1 MTKTSGIGAGAGL
14 AIGTVATVVVVG
26 GGVFLARGGIL
37 GEGARSMVEQQLVAL
52 GLAAP
57 PAPEVVPVK
66 PAVTQPQTADP
77 ETRVVEPEP
86 TPEATAGETVEPQ
99 QDAPT
104 AEPAFVLQAPK
115 LEIARFE
122 PDGSGI
128 VAASAQAGVEVQ
140 VLLDD
145 EVLDTQTVPAAGEF
159 VSFVTIDLSDKPR
172 LLTLLARHNGQELAS
187 EDSFILAPMPAPA
200 APEPQVDQPA
210 AAQTDAD
217 IAASE
222 EEPIELAEATE
233 TADPNAA
240 DQATDAPDPD
250 APGDGAAEGSTTVTA
265 QSEEVALADVAVD
278 STDPDAVGDA
288 SSTETAAS
296 GAADNGVATDVAA
309 VESTGDQLPDAASE
323 AVSEASPEAVDPSVD
338 VAEATSALPE
348 TEATAE
354 DAPAAEAP
362 EETVETA
369 VLEQAI
375 DDESARESSEDSV
388 PAPEPEVAAVADTS
402 EPPAPDTTP
411 APQSPV
417 EVAEAVDTPEVPS
430 SKTETMAAVEEVQQ
444 PQPQDPDTES
454 PSGEAAPAPQATSS
468 VAVLRAGRDG
478 VTLVQP
484 AAPAAPE
491 LVGKVALDTI
501 SYTETGDVQL
511 AGRARPEAL
520 VRVYLD
526 NSPVAELAA
535 ASDGQW
541 SGSLTSVAPGIY
553 TLRLD
558 EIDPVDGI
566 VLSRLETPFKREAPE
581 VLQPAVTADQAPD
594 QAAPVVRAVTVQE
607 GDTLWAISQQ
617 RYGSGFLYVRVFEA
631 NKGDIRDPDL
641 IYPGQIFTLPE

>member
-37 GEGARSMVEQQLVAL
+37 GEEARSMVEQQLVAL

>member
-37 GEGARSMVEQQLVAL
+37 GEEARSMVEQQLVAL

-323 AVSEASPEAVDPSVD
+323 AVSEAPPEAVDPSVD

>member
-1 MTKTSGIGAGAGL
+1 MTKTSGIGAGASL

-57 PAPEVVPVK
+57 PATEVVPVK

-200 APEPQVDQPA
+200 AAEPQVDQLA
-210 AAQTDAD
+210 AAQTDSD

-233 TADPNAA
+233 TADAHAA
-240 DQATDAPDPD
+240 GQATDAPDPD
-250 APGDGAAEGSTTVTA
+250 APGDGAAEGSTAETA
-265 QSEEVALADVAVD
+265 QSEEVALADVEVD

-296 GAADNGVATDVAA
+296 GAADNEVATDVAA

-354 DAPAAEAP
+354 DAPSAEVP

-430 SKTETMAAVEEVQQ
+430 SKTDTMAAVEEVQQ

>member
-77 ETRVVEPEP
+77 ETRVVEPKP

-200 APEPQVDQPA
+200 APEPQVDQLA

-250 APGDGAAEGSTTVTA
+250 APGDGAAEGSTAETA

-296 GAADNGVATDVAA
+296 GAADNEVATDVAA

>member
-200 APEPQVDQPA
+200 APEPQVDQLA

-233 TADPNAA
+233 TADAHAA

-250 APGDGAAEGSTTVTA
+250 APGDGAAEGSTAETA

-278 STDPDAVGDA
+278 STDPDAEGDA

>member
-1 MTKTSGIGAGAGL
+1 MTKTSGIGAGASL

-66 PAVTQPQTADP
+66 PVVTQPQTADP

-86 TPEATAGETVEPQ
+86 TPEATAGETVETQ

-200 APEPQVDQPA
+200 APEPQVDQLA
-210 AAQTDAD
+210 AAQTDSD
-217 IAASE
+217 IAAPE

-233 TADPNAA
+233 TADPNVA

-278 STDPDAVGDA
+278 STDPDAEGDA
-288 SSTETAAS
+288 SSTESAAS
-296 GAADNGVATDVAA
+296 GAADNGVATDMAA
-309 VESTGDQLPDAASE
+309 VENTGDQLPDAASE

-348 TEATAE
+348 TEVTAE

-369 VLEQAI
+369 ALEQAI

-430 SKTETMAAVEEVQQ
+430 SKTDTMAAVEEVQQ